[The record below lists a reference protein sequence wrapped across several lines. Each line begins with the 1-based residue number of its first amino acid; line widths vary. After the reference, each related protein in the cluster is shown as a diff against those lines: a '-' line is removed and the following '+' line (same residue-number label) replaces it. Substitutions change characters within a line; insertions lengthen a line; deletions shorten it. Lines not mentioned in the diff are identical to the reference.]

1 MVKRRN
7 KKCMIPSK
15 RKRNVKK
22 RRKDDYNYDE
32 FDIETI
38 QREFCLDLKGLN
50 ETIVEKIDEDKVE
63 KVEKIEK
70 IEKVEKIENITIS
83 EDKENM
89 LRNGKLQ
96 KLLDVTR
103 GISENKETYNFP
115 ITGFINISDITEQ
128 CSSKKITYDGN
139 SNSVRC
145 GLNIYDIDES
155 PFEVVDKI
163 QELNKSN
170 KDKYTENVGFVKVFS
185 PEKYH
190 EVVNGIET
198 HVKYDVRPV
207 HIFIIYDDSI
217 TLLSFYK
224 DSDSANRATDG
235 SLILPD
241 GSLIP
246 QNDDNPVVRDIYVR
260 DIIDEF
266 SGFFRSTH
274 IPSADGY
281 TIESFLERHW
291 RGI

>member
-7 KKCMIPSK
+7 KKCMVPSK
-15 RKRNVKK
+15 RKIYKKK
-22 RRKDDYNYDE
+22 RIDESDDE
-32 FDIETI
+32 FDIKTLE
-38 QREFCLDLKGLN
+38 RELGLDLTTPILPTN
-50 ETIVEKIDEDKVE
+50 TV
-63 KVEKIEK
+63 
-70 IEKVEKIENITIS
+70 NITIF

-89 LRNGKLQ
+89 LRSGKLR
-96 KLLDVTR
+96 KLLDVSR
-103 GISENKETYNFP
+103 GISNNKESYNFP
-115 ITGFINISDITEQ
+115 ITGFISLGDITDQ

-139 SNSVRC
+139 SNSKRC
-145 GLNIYDIDES
+145 GLTIYDIDES

-163 QELNKSN
+163 QELNRSN

-185 PEKYH
+185 PEEYH
-190 EVVNGIET
+190 KVVHGIET

-224 DSDSANRATDG
+224 DSDSANRTEDG

-241 GSLIP
+241 GGLIP
-246 QNDDNPVVRDIYVR
+246 QQEENPVVRDVYVR

-274 IPSADGY
+274 IPSVDGY
-281 TIESFLERHW
+281 SIESFLERHW